1 VRGVLPA
8 VALYAAV
15 RAVGLLVIVAWG
27 AAAHRN
33 GVHALAHVWD
43 AAWYQDIAVHGYAH
57 TLISPL
63 PGHHH
68 GKYTNLAFF
77 PVYPELIRAAHAV
90 LFFLP
95 VGAAALLTA
104 WACSLVAAAGI
115 FSAVSARYG
124 RRTGLYTTLLWGA
137 APYAVVESMAYSEGV
152 FTAFAAWAL
161 WALLRRRWLTA
172 GLLSAAAGLTRPT
185 GVAVS
190 AAVVAAA
197 AAHLFLTW
205 RADGRTRLVRRWR
218 PVAAAVLSPLGWVGF
233 IIWTGAVLHRW
244 DGYFRV
250 ERLWGSSFD
259 FGAETGHALRLMVT
273 TPEKLSL
280 TTPVTAGIL
289 LGSVL
294 LLVIGVIQRQPLP
307 FLAYSAVLVVI
318 ALGDAAHFPSRDR
331 FLLPGF
337 PLLIPL
343 AVALAKVRSRGSRA
357 AVLAAGAGVSAL
369 YGGYLVFVSLTAP

>member
-1 VRGVLPA
+1 M
-8 VALYAAV
+8 
-15 RAVGLLVIVAWG
+15 LVIVAWG

-33 GVHALAHVWD
+33 GVHALAHAWD

-77 PVYPELIRAAHAV
+77 PVYPLLIKAAHTV

-95 VGAAALLTA
+95 VGAAALLVA
-104 WACSLVAAAGI
+104 WLSSLAAAAGI
-115 FSAVSARYG
+115 LSAVAARYG
-124 RRTGLYTTLLWGA
+124 RRTALYTTLLWGA
-137 APYAVVESMAYSEGV
+137 APYAVVESMAYSEPL

-172 GLLSAAAGLTRPT
+172 GVLAGLAGLTRPT
-185 GVAVS
+185 GVAVA
-190 AAVVAAA
+190 AAVIVAAG
-197 AAHLFLTW
+197 AHLYLSR
-205 RADGRTRLVRRWR
+205 RAGARPQSRPLSRPWPWR
-218 PVAAAVLSPLGWVGF
+218 PVAAAALSPLGWVGF
-233 IIWTGAVLHRW
+233 IVWTGAVLHRW

-250 ERLWGSSFD
+250 QDLWGSKFD
-259 FGAETGHALRLMVT
+259 FGMETGHALRVMVT
-273 TPEKLSL
+273 TPKELYL
-280 TTPVTAGIL
+280 TTPVTACIL

-307 FLAYSAVLVVI
+307 FLAYSAVLLLI
-318 ALGDAAHFPSRDR
+318 SLGDAAHFASRDR

-337 PLLIPL
+337 PLMIPM

-357 AVLAAGAGVSAL
+357 AVLAASAGASAL